1 MSFILLIAIHTAE
14 NNASG
19 FPNKQKT
26 KTLAKGA
33 AQAAGQGQQAELF
46 SQQGQIL
53 SLQWANII
61 SWNNHTAPTCWKG
74 SGVREETEGCDY
86 YFCFKILEVLR

>member
-26 KTLAKGA
+26 KTPAKGA

-46 SQQGQIL
+46 SRRGQIL
-53 SLQWANII
+53 SLQ
-61 SWNNHTAPTCWKG
+61 
-74 SGVREETEGCDY
+74 
-86 YFCFKILEVLR
+86 

>member
-1 MSFILLIAIHTAE
+1 MSFILLITIHTAE

-26 KTLAKGA
+26 KTPAKGA

-46 SQQGQIL
+46 SQQDQTL
-53 SLQWANII
+53 SLM
-61 SWNNHTAPTCWKG
+61 SKHHLVK
-74 SGVREETEGCDY
+74 
-86 YFCFKILEVLR
+86 